1 MKGLQRSSTKSC
13 RQRTSIQNS
22 CVMWQ
27 ADDDDHERRRR
38 HFDHDHGHGTNDSN
52 DSNNSD
58 DRSQQ
63 DLVEPD
69 LKVIIL
75 GDSAVGKSKLV
86 ERYMMD
92 EYNPRR
98 LSTHALTIHRKNVRI
113 DNNNND
119 DDDDR
124 TSAAVTVV
132 DFWDTAG
139 QEKFNSMHASYY
151 YQAHACIMV
160 FDVTRKQTYLN
171 LHRWYGELRQHC
183 PNIPCI
189 LVANKV
195 DVDYMVTRKNFKFP
209 REHNIPLFFV
219 SSADGTNV
227 VKVFEEAVC
236 AGLGQKKY
244 GEKDLLSECLELFQ
258 DGPFLRYL
266 FVDDDDGRRKE
277 KFDNQLD
284 P

>member
-1 MKGLQRSSTKSC
+1 
-13 RQRTSIQNS
+13 
-22 CVMWQ
+22 MWQ
-27 ADDDDHERRRR
+27 VDDDDHERRRR
-38 HFDHDHGHGTNDSN
+38 HFDHHHGHGTNDSN

-139 QEKFNSMHASYY
+139 QEKFNSMHPSYY

-160 FDVTRKQTYLN
+160 FDVTRKQT
-171 LHRWYGELRQHC
+171 
-183 PNIPCI
+183 
-189 LVANKV
+189 
-195 DVDYMVTRKNFKFP
+195 
-209 REHNIPLFFV
+209 
-219 SSADGTNV
+219 
-227 VKVFEEAVC
+227 
-236 AGLGQKKY
+236 
-244 GEKDLLSECLELFQ
+244 
-258 DGPFLRYL
+258 
-266 FVDDDDGRRKE
+266 
-277 KFDNQLD
+277 
-284 P
+284 

>member
-1 MKGLQRSSTKSC
+1 MWRA
-13 RQRTSIQNS
+13 TSDTEN
-22 CVMWQ
+22 
-27 ADDDDHERRRR
+27 ADHDDHEDDGPCSCSGRQ
-38 HFDHDHGHGTNDSN
+38 HFGHGHGTNNNDSN
-52 DSNNSD
+52 DPN
-58 DRSQQ
+58 QQ

-92 EYNPRR
+92 DYNPRR

-113 DNNNND
+113 TGKNND
-119 DDDDR
+119 DDT
-124 TSAAVTVV
+124 TSVTV

-139 QEKFNSMHASYY
+139 QEKFNSMHPSYY
-151 YQAHACIMV
+151 YRAHVCIMV

-209 REHNIPLFFV
+209 REHNVPLYFV

-258 DGPFLRYL
+258 DGPFLRDL
-266 FVDDDDGRRKE
+266 FVNDDDKRRDR
-277 KFDNQLD
+277 FDNQLK

>member
-1 MKGLQRSSTKSC
+1 MR
-13 RQRTSIQNS
+13 RATS
-22 CVMWQ
+22 
-27 ADDDDHERRRR
+27 DGEREDHDDHEDEGLGRQ
-38 HFDHDHGHGTNDSN
+38 HFGHGHGTNNN
-52 DSNNSD
+52 DSNNSID
-58 DRSQQ
+58 PSQQ

-92 EYNPRR
+92 DYNPRR

-113 DNNNND
+113 ADND
-119 DDDDR
+119 DN
-124 TSAAVTVV
+124 TSVTV

-139 QEKFNSMHASYY
+139 QEKFNSMHPSYY
-151 YQAHACIMV
+151 YRAHVCIMV

-171 LHRWYGELRQHC
+171 LHRWYGELRQYC

-209 REHNIPLFFV
+209 REHNVPLYFV

-258 DGPFLRYL
+258 DGPFLRDL
-266 FVDDDDGRRKE
+266 FVGDDDKRRE
-277 KFDNQLD
+277 KFDNQLK

>member
-1 MKGLQRSSTKSC
+1 MRRAQKSKE
-13 RQRTSIQNS
+13 
-22 CVMWQ
+22 
-27 ADDDDHERRRR
+27 H
-38 HFDHDHGHGTNDSN
+38 HPFDYDSGGHGNHGTD
-52 DSNNSD
+52 NSD
-58 DRSQQ
+58 DQQ
-63 DLVEPD
+63 DLGETD

-86 ERYMMD
+86 ERYMVD
-92 EYNPRR
+92 DYNPRR

-113 DNNNND
+113 GND
-119 DDDDR
+119 DK
-124 TSAAVTVV
+124 TTVTV

-139 QEKFNSMHASYY
+139 QEKFNSMHPSYY

-171 LHRWYGELRQHC
+171 LNRWYGELRQHC

-195 DVDYMVTRKNFKFP
+195 DVDYLVTRKNFKFP
-209 REHNIPLFFV
+209 RENNIPLFFV

-258 DGPFLRYL
+258 DGPLLRNL
-266 FVDDDDGRRKE
+266 FVDDDSIRRE
-277 KFDNQLD
+277 KFDNQLEPLD
-284 P
+284 A

>member
-1 MKGLQRSSTKSC
+1 MAQKSKGKEHHH
-13 RQRTSIQNS
+13 
-22 CVMWQ
+22 
-27 ADDDDHERRRR
+27 DDDDGGGG
-38 HFDHDHGHGTNDSN
+38 GHTRTD
-52 DSNNSD
+52 DSD
-58 DRSQQ
+58 DQQ
-63 DLVEPD
+63 DLGETD
-69 LKVIIL
+69 LKIIIL
-75 GDSAVGKSKLV
+75 GDSAVGKRKLV

-92 EYNPRR
+92 VYNPRR

-113 DNNNND
+113 DND
-119 DDDDR
+119 DKP
-124 TSAAVTVV
+124 TVTV

-139 QEKFNSMHASYY
+139 QEKFDSMHPSYY

-171 LHRWYGELRQHC
+171 LNRWYGELRQHR

-209 REHNIPLFFV
+209 RENNIPLFFV

-258 DGPFLRYL
+258 DGPLLRNL
-266 FVDDDDGRRKE
+266 FVDDDSIRRE
-277 KFDNQLD
+277 IFDNQ
-284 P
+284 PKP

>member
-1 MKGLQRSSTKSC
+1 MVENRKLDNRRLHPPTSHPIMNTNKTKMM
-13 RQRTSIQNS
+13 T
-22 CVMWQ
+22 VH
-27 ADDDDHERRRR
+27 DDD
-38 HFDHDHGHGTNDSN
+38 NDNNSN
-52 DSNNSD
+52 DFDEDSD
-58 DRSQQ
+58 YDQQ
-63 DLVEPD
+63 DLGEPD

-86 ERYMMD
+86 ERFMMD
-92 EYNPRR
+92 DYNPRR
-98 LSTHALTIHRKNVRI
+98 LSTHALTIHRKHVRM
-113 DNNNND
+113 DND
-119 DDDDR
+119 DT
-124 TSAAVTVV
+124 TSSVKV

-139 QEKFNSMHASYY
+139 QEKFNAMHPSYY

-171 LHRWYGELRQHC
+171 LNRWYGELRQHC

-258 DGPFLRYL
+258 DGPFLRDL
-266 FVDDDDGRRKE
+266 FEDDDKRRE
-277 KFDNQLD
+277 KFDNQLE